1 MADEKDILRHWADNH
16 YPRGLHEDEVPVQ
29 APTVRDDS
37 SQLQTNRKYIDSVV
51 FDTSPFDSKEEMA
64 RQAMVDRIDP
74 RSRDYPQDTER
85 LIRFVLKHHD
95 REPVPVRL
103 FEVKQQ
109 INFKAIG
116 QILAYSEFF
125 PQMYGAGK
133 DVEVVER
140 GIIYSKQD
148 RFVEKAAERNGISL
162 HQVEL

>member
-1 MADEKDILRHWADNH
+1 MADEKEILRHWADSH
-16 YPRGLHEDEVPVQ
+16 YPQGLLEEEVPVQ
-29 APTVRDDS
+29 APIIEDDS
-37 SQLQTNRKYIDSVV
+37 PKLQTSRKYIDAVV
-51 FDTSPFDSKEEMA
+51 FDTSPFNSKEEMA
-64 RQAMVDRIDP
+64 RQAVLDGIDP
-74 RSRDYPQDTER
+74 TNRDYPQDTER
-85 LIRFVLKHHD
+85 LVRFVLKHQD

-125 PQMYGAGK
+125 PQVYGAGRE
-133 DVEVVER
+133 VEIVER

-162 HQVEL
+162 HRIKI